1 VSAVKEFT
9 VSQDNNG
16 TWIVTSD
23 KLPGYIARGKT
34 EQEAIEKMKQAF
46 RTYYPCGECKDR

>member
-1 VSAVKEFT
+1 MKEFIL
-9 VSQDNNG
+9 SQDSNG
-16 TWIVTSD
+16 DWIVTSD
-23 KLPGYIARGKT
+23 KLPGFIARGKT